1 MLNYSKGRK
10 IHILEIAIE
19 LLQIE
24 TGWCEMGVKIQ
35 AREVPPLLSNWNEKF
50 VSSLLFLEEPNIA
63 TLGPSGTS
71 SEASTKYLLSLLN
84 VEDGKYSLY
93 SSYEEAYESLISGV
107 SNLLLVANAYKDID
121 KFYMSK
127 DIQFLFPYV
136 FETPLYGVAKRP
148 FEELDRSRTLIV
160 ATHHAPSS
168 LLPWFLTHLNI
179 EYKVLLV
186 NSTSEAAVKLQKGEV
201 DLCLTTENAAQK
213 YNVSF
218 ISPTRTILMLWSVFG
233 KKSTLLSL
241 KKNKLEELS
250 WN

>member
-1 MLNYSKGRK
+1 
-10 IHILEIAIE
+10 
-19 LLQIE
+19 
-24 TGWCEMGVKIQ
+24 MGVKIQ

-50 VSSLLFLEEPNIA
+50 VSSLLFLEKPNIA

-136 FETPLYGVAKRP
+136 FETPLYGV
-148 FEELDRSRTLIV
+148 
-160 ATHHAPSS
+160 
-168 LLPWFLTHLNI
+168 
-179 EYKVLLV
+179 
-186 NSTSEAAVKLQKGEV
+186 
-201 DLCLTTENAAQK
+201 
-213 YNVSF
+213 
-218 ISPTRTILMLWSVFG
+218 
-233 KKSTLLSL
+233 KKTFRRIG
-241 KKNKLEELS
+241 
-250 WN
+250 